1 MKLGENAGGKGMN
14 AAKIRRLGKIV
25 MFLKLAMVLTF
36 AFSTTAALASDYY
49 KVDVT
54 RKAQDLYEIDGQGIY
69 IKTRY
74 CYEYVYSS
82 EAIVQIDSPAGYTVG
97 EIIFTGNGGSKCDIE
112 RLLR

>member
-1 MKLGENAGGKGMN
+1 MRTLGIVVLG
-14 AAKIRRLGKIV
+14 AAITIIH
-25 MFLKLAMVLTF
+25 LTTV
-36 AFSTTAALASDYY
+36 AWASDYY

-54 RKAQDLYEIDGQGIY
+54 RKAQDLYEVDGQGIY

-82 EAIVQIDSPAGYTVG
+82 EAIVQVDSPAGYTVG

-112 RLLR
+112 KLLR